1 MIRIKQGNDVKF
13 NVAIKSD
20 YTFDYNNIK
29 RIQSYFVR
37 SDVKNYNNIKDQVD
51 DVLELL
57 YDDNTS
63 VVDFDNIWYNTLE
76 LQSCVCQDLPD
87 DYCMHRPNKH
97 CIGVCGPHG
106 YHTSPCNYTQNPIFG
121 KRFAY
126 NTGMRKG
133 ITYRECMDRDMF
145 AKWCIGKTPKIL
157 KPGDVC
163 KAYTTVTDQVNRIH
177 VYFPAREQRT
187 CGKYDLVIKLLA
199 YEEGW
204 GPNDLRTYTME
215 YKDVIQIT
223 DEPSGTIP
231 DAIIDMDENGNMYQC
246 SVAVLNMIPPLA
258 TATAVNATDQSF
270 EYDYDFGARHYDIN
284 VLYSSQEEFDTEVVP
299 GSEMTYTISANAENL
314 DVNYIYVMSGKPIR
328 GIAIGRSQ
336 FMAPFVDISERSG
349 EYIYAVSNPI
359 QNVENIPVTIYF
371 K

>member
-1 MIRIKQGNDVKF
+1 M
-13 NVAIKSD
+13 
-20 YTFDYNNIK
+20 
-29 RIQSYFVR
+29 
-37 SDVKNYNNIKDQVD
+37 
-51 DVLELL
+51 
-57 YDDNTS
+57 
-63 VVDFDNIWYNTLE
+63 
-76 LQSCVCQDLPD
+76 
-87 DYCMHRPNKH
+87 
-97 CIGVCGPHG
+97 
-106 YHTSPCNYTQNPIFG
+106 
-121 KRFAY
+121 
-126 NTGMRKG
+126 
-133 ITYRECMDRDMF
+133 
-145 AKWCIGKTPKIL
+145 
-157 KPGDVC
+157 
-163 KAYTTVTDQVNRIH
+163 
-177 VYFPAREQRT
+177 
-187 CGKYDLVIKLLA
+187 A

-284 VLYSSQEEFDTEVVP
+284 VLYSSQEEFDTKVVP